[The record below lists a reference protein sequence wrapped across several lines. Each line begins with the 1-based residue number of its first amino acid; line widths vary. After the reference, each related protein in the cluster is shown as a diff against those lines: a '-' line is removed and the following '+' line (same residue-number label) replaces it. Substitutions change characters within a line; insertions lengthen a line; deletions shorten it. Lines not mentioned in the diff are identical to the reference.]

1 MNRKYNDQTTGPES
15 MERRRFLTAAGRYGL
30 TAAAV
35 ASVTGTLWSNR
46 ALAQTAREEQALR
59 ASATQTMNV
68 ATPYILGASR
78 SYPIMQ
84 LQFKENVQNF
94 TGGKVY
100 VKLAPGGQLG
110 TANALVS
117 KVQNGTIQAAQH
129 SLSNFSPFAP
139 VVDVVNIPYW
149 CGENQQFV
157 NLVTS
162 DAWNKRVDPKI
173 AQRGF
178 KALWYVTI
186 DPRTVGLRKSVAG
199 PIKTPADMK
208 GIKFRVPGSE
218 ILQKVYRLMGANPT
232 PIAWGETTAAIK
244 EGVADA
250 LDPAVNALFVFGF
263 KDILSWIT
271 FNAAVQDAQVYS
283 CNLDWFNGLPSKIK
297 DGIEE
302 ASDVTFRQNLAKV
315 PAARA
320 YAMLQMRQ
328 AGVKFY
334 QPTEAEL
341 GQWKEACGHQLDT
354 WNDLKKEL
362 TGSLDEFNA
371 LLEASKKPSRY
382 YVADV

>member
-15 MERRRFLTAAGRYGL
+15 MERRRFLTAAARYGL